1 MKAKNITSRQ
11 DYYQYVNE
19 SVNIFIDELNEDIS
33 DIHHSISMNVDQS
46 RIIMM
51 YSNNLTVLQYSDNE
65 PQEWSHL
72 VGNDESNWR
81 KVIQSMAYDVF
92 RQDFY
97 EKLEEKIDLRN
108 YE

>member
-1 MKAKNITSRQ
+1 MKAKNITNRQ
-11 DYYQYVNE
+11 EYYQYVEE
-19 SVNIFIDELNEDIS
+19 SVGFFIDELNQEET
-33 DIHHSISMNVDQS
+33 DIHYQINMNIDQS

-51 YSNNLTVLQYSDNE
+51 YSNNLKVLQYSDKK

-97 EKLEEKIDLRN
+97 QKLQSEIDLTN